1 MEIFNSNHAGNCIVL
16 VSISYDE
23 ISNLKAFPFSVK
35 QNHKVEDMD
44 HSIACLYISVNDLWE
59 FIYVIISRT
68 ENFNHICSAPNLT
81 LFSECSQNESVWT
94 WEVSSEDFFRHD
106 MVQKD
111 VTDTIQSDQFWQHL
125 KWVAIFSRQHL
136 DKSFECTVGRCEDG
150 QFSIRVSQC
159 FSKTSRLDGG
169 TKRRECRGTA
179 CDIGDRVTVAF
190 VLGGFLCGVVHR

>member
-23 ISNLKAFPFSVK
+23 ISNLKAFPFSVG

-59 FIYVIISRT
+59 FIYVIVSRP
-68 ENFNHICSAPNLT
+68 ENFNHIFSAPNLT

-111 VTDTIQSDQFWQHL
+111 VTDTIQSD
-125 KWVAIFSRQHL
+125 
-136 DKSFECTVGRCEDG
+136 
-150 QFSIRVSQC
+150 
-159 FSKTSRLDGG
+159 
-169 TKRRECRGTA
+169 
-179 CDIGDRVTVAF
+179 
-190 VLGGFLCGVVHR
+190 